1 MASTH
6 LPSLRPGLSSVR
18 PQSWA
23 PCTQPDAGTRHQQRS
38 PQEVVSY
45 AYLDLSNLYVGAAQ
59 VSAARLGWA
68 TSPAD
73 AAERGIADSQLRIKF
88 GATREFLVGTSS
100 EKARC
105 IAFGSVKDRSDT
117 RIADS
122 LRRNGIEPRM
132 LRRSLSGREK
142 GVDTSLAVT
151 MLEDLLLGESHGA
164 MLDVTMVSGDRD
176 LCEVLEPLRRRGIEV
191 DVAAWRHTASTE
203 LMQLARRFV
212 PLDDH
217 FELLT
222 YREERT

>member
-1 MASTH
+1 MAS
-6 LPSLRPGLSSVR
+6 LNRLFSGPGLASVR
-18 PQSWA
+18 PQHWA
-23 PCTQPDAGTRHQQRS
+23 PCTPPFAGTRQQQRAHD
-38 PQEVVSY
+38 EVVSY

-68 TSPAD
+68 ASPAD
-73 AAERGIADSQLRIKF
+73 AAERGIADAQLRIKF

-100 EKARC
+100 ANARC
-105 IAFGSVKDRSDT
+105 IAFGSVKEEGDT
-117 RIADS
+117 RIANS

-142 GVDTSLAVT
+142 GVDTSLVVT
-151 MLEDLLLGESHGA
+151 MLEDLLLGEPHGGI
-164 MLDVTMVSGDRD
+164 LDVTMVSGDRD
-176 LCEVLEPLRRRGIEV
+176 LCEVLEPLRRRGIAV

-203 LMQLARRFV
+203 LMRLARRFV

-217 FELLT
+217 FDLLT

>member
-1 MASTH
+1 MASF
-6 LPSLRPGLSSVR
+6 SRPFSGPGFASVR
-18 PQSWA
+18 PQNWTL
-23 PCTQPDAGTRHQQRS
+23 CTPPLAGKREQPRAHD
-38 PQEVVSY
+38 EVVPY

-59 VSAARLGWA
+59 VSAARLGWVA
-68 TSPAD
+68 SPAD
-73 AAERGIADSQLRIKF
+73 AAERGISDPQLRIKF

-100 EKARC
+100 ANARC
-105 IAFGSVKDRSDT
+105 IAFGSVKDEGDT

-132 LRRSLSGREK
+132 LRRSSSGREK
-142 GVDTSLAVT
+142 GVDTGLVVT
-151 MLEDLLLGESHGA
+151 MLEDLLLGDSHGGIP
-164 MLDVTMVSGDRD
+164 DVTMVSGDRD

-191 DVAAWRHTASTE
+191 DVAAWRHTVSPE
-203 LMQLARRFV
+203 LMRLARRFV